1 MYININIDFL
11 SYKIESVQ
19 KRAVRIIFPLM
30 NFNEA
35 LNALNLT
42 TLCEMR
48 VHLCAISARST
59 SIDSGMRTVRCTL
72 CSPSGRSLYTIT
84 FSDLVLAVSNVLFVE
99 LSARKSLSLLSTSC
113 GLYCFCV
120 FGLYCP

>member
-1 MYININIDFL
+1 
-11 SYKIESVQ
+11 
-19 KRAVRIIFPLM
+19 M
-30 NFNEA
+30 NYNEA

-84 FSDLVLAVSNVLFVE
+84 ISDLVLAVSTPVLLV
-99 LSARKSLSLLSTSC
+99 ARKILSLISTSS
-113 GLYCFCV
+113 GLYCFLRDIILV
-120 FGLYCP
+120 FIS